1 VDIVENTNCC
11 KEHGGPC
18 TQWTLAEESQGKV
31 TEHAELPR
39 LEEEAA
45 GEGDEDG
52 KIEASSISNRRG
64 QRSRLRRERG
74 REMEEETMQRPRTGE
89 GEGEGEE

>member
-1 VDIVENTNCC
+1 MDIVENTNCC

-39 LEEEAA
+39 LEEEEA
-45 GEGDEDG
+45 GEGDTRMG
-52 KIEASSISNRRG
+52 KSKPARGWENRS
-64 QRSRLRRERG
+64 QRVGLTDMLEI
-74 REMEEETMQRPRTGE
+74 
-89 GEGEGEE
+89 